1 MTQLNPSTEY
11 ESKAIAL
18 VMEMRDFLLEANSNL
33 NADEVNARYR
43 DIQTRFSEVI
53 GKPLTQFEPFVKG
66 EPARS
71 DKVNRFISHLQKD
84 INILEDQIELMR
96 ANSIFIHNN
105 MRMQVQQAKNEN
117 ASVSNKMKSLQ
128 LYTSSQNNEITIFGD
143 YFKNDNFIDKEKV
156 DPELRALLETER
168 RFTLPKNTISATNPL
183 AAAKIK
189 ILSTSNGFPG
199 RLVEVE
205 EITNRTPTNPVTGG
219 KIFRFLAEDDERSD
233 LFSITD
239 NSPGTWFEYE
249 KNLVSEDDR
258 VKAFNYNFKYQ
269 NTNDNIFKELKE
281 VVYPV
286 AFGEYIDWAN
296 GPDGDVLRLDI
307 EFDLKSVQKINEIVY
322 SPFGLEDNKNN
333 PVMVS
338 HVEVSVDNNTWETL
352 QPTNVVITPD
362 VNLAAARISQEVVA
376 GSATWNLRDDSVR
389 YIRFHIQQKNPIDS
403 QIGHLWYRKPRRIIR
418 VLDPTS
424 STPSIIE
431 RVVGGERVEGRIP
444 TTSNPTRFYDP
455 SFSVV
460 EDSES
465 TIEQNPSLVKNVEI
479 FNGKR
484 WAIGIRDISA
494 RSVKYSESGS
504 IISKPFKIGGVIDRV
519 SLESGVYIPEEFPA
533 SELWVKYY
541 ISPNDGVNWYQISRV
556 QDDYIGIPEILS
568 FNDPIPAEFREG
580 NVGHYSVSGVVN
592 SVRVKIEIDRPSN
605 KPHLTPVVSW
615 YKLKIKRR

>member
-18 VMEMRDFLLEANSNL
+18 VMEMRNFLLEANNNL

-71 DKVNRFISHLQKD
+71 DKVNRFISNLQKD

-96 ANSIFIHNN
+96 ANSVFIHNN
-105 MRMQVQQAKNEN
+105 MRMQVEQAKNEN

-128 LYTSSQNNEITIFGD
+128 LYISAQNNELTIFGD

-156 DPELRALLETER
+156 DPELRAILETER
-168 RFTLPKNTISATNPL
+168 RFTLPKNTVSATNPL
-183 AAAKIK
+183 ANAKIK
-189 ILSTSNGFPG
+189 VLQTSNGFPG

-205 EITNRTPTNPVTGG
+205 EVTNRTPTNPVTGA
-219 KIFRFLAEDDERSD
+219 KIFRFLAEEDERSD

-239 NSPGTWFEYE
+239 NSPATWFEYE
-249 KNLVSEDDR
+249 KNLVLEDDR
-258 VKAFNYNFKYQ
+258 ITALNYNFKYQ
-269 NTNDNIFKELKE
+269 NTNENNFKDQKE

-296 GPDGDVLRLDI
+296 GPDGDVLKLDI

-322 SPFGLEDNKNN
+322 SPFGLEDNKNS
-333 PVMVS
+333 PVIVS
-338 HVEVSVDNNTWETL
+338 HVEVSLDNNTWEIL
-352 QPTNVVITPD
+352 QPTNVVITSD
-362 VNLAAARISQEVVA
+362 VNLASARVSQEVFA
-376 GSATWNLRDDSVR
+376 GSATWNLKDDSVR
-389 YIRFHIQQKNPIDS
+389 YIRFHIQQNNPIDS
-403 QIGHLWYRKPRRIIR
+403 KIGHLWYKKPRRIVR
-418 VLDPTS
+418 ALDPTS
-424 STPSIIE
+424 ATPSIVE

-444 TTSNPTRFYDP
+444 TLSNPTRFYDP

-460 EDSES
+460 QDSES
-465 TIEQNPSLVKNVEI
+465 TIDQNRSLVKNVEI

-494 RSVKYSESGS
+494 RSVKYSESA
-504 IISKPFKIGGVIDRV
+504 IIITKPFKIGGVIDRV
-519 SLESGVYIPEEFPA
+519 SLESDVYIPEEF
-533 SELWVKYY
+533 SSSQLWVRYY

-556 QDDYIGIPEILS
+556 QDDYLGVPEILS

-592 SVRVKIEIDRPSN
+592 SVRVKIEINRPSD
-605 KPHLTPVVSW
+605 KPYLTPVVSW

>member
-18 VMEMRDFLLEANSNL
+18 VMEMRNFLLEANNNL

-53 GKPLTQFEPFVKG
+53 GKPLTQFEPYVKG

-71 DKVNRFISHLQKD
+71 DKVNRFISNLQKD

-105 MRMQVQQAKNEN
+105 MRIQIQQSKNEN

-128 LYTSSQNNEITIFGD
+128 LYTSSQNNELTIFGD

-168 RFTLPKNTISATNPL
+168 RFTLPKNTVSTTNPL

-189 ILSTSNGFPG
+189 ILPTSNGFPG

-205 EITNRTPTNPVTGG
+205 EITSKTPTNPVTRE
-219 KIFRFLAEDDERSD
+219 KIYRFIAEADERSD
-233 LFSITD
+233 PFYITD
-239 NSPGTWFEYE
+239 NSPATWFEYE
-249 KNLVSEDDR
+249 KNLVSENDR
-258 VKAFNYNFKYQ
+258 IDALNYNFKYQ
-269 NTNDNIFKELKE
+269 NTDENNFKNLQE

-296 GPDGDVLRLDI
+296 GPDGDVLRLDV

-333 PVMVS
+333 PVIINY
-338 HVEVSVDNNTWETL
+338 VEVSLDNNEWETL
-352 QPTNVVITPD
+352 QPTNVIITPD
-362 VNLAAARISQEVVA
+362 VNLAAARISQEVFA
-376 GSATWNLRDDSVR
+376 GSATWNLKNDSVR
-389 YIRFHIQQKNPIDS
+389 YIRFHIEQKNPIDS
-403 QIGHLWYRKPRRIIR
+403 KIGHLWYRKPRRIVR

-424 STPSIIE
+424 ATPSIVEKVI
-431 RVVGGERVEGRIP
+431 GGERTEGKIP
-444 TTSNPTRFYDP
+444 TTSKPTKFYDP

-460 EDSES
+460 QDSGS
-465 TIEQNPSLVKNVEI
+465 TIDQNPSLVKNVEI

-494 RSVKYSESGS
+494 RSVKYSESGV
-504 IISKPFKIGGVIDRV
+504 IITKPFKIGGVIDRV
-519 SLESGVYIPEEFPA
+519 SLESGVYIPEEF
-533 SELWVKYY
+533 SSTQLWVRYY

-556 QDDYIGIPEILS
+556 QDDYIGVPEILS

-580 NVGHYSVSGVVN
+580 NVGHYSVNGVVN

-605 KPHLTPVVSW
+605 KPNLTPVVSW